1 MKAFIL
7 TSSSC
12 LELQTGIEEKT
23 NIICG
28 VYASLRSAQKAMA
41 ENIEHDLQNHPWEDC
56 SCNGSK
62 SFEEYDFYEMNHM
75 FEEDE
80 KFDFDATVA
89 TLSYAYATEFVSYH
103 ISERI
108 VLGQTP
114 YKEMYI
120 LTETE
125 GEHTY
130 TELFTSR
137 EEARARLRDRYHETA
152 VLGDPDAIE
161 KADYSDDV
169 ASLIPKEG
177 DSINWRITEHKIESE
192 DKRKWDFKY
201 EQEVW
206 DHAGTNLVGVLT
218 NGEKFLFFHVFRDD
232 EDKPLLCHIYNSI
245 LMFPE
250 TEECSYGWTAENDSL
265 VIEALNNC
273 SPERI
278 CGENS
283 VLREIEFN
291 KGVQLVGFFEPMFS
305 ELHEAK
311 RPEWGKMLSLSP
323 DEIVKKMEADNDEN
337 YPFNFGGE
345 DAGETQCEWLS
356 EDEYSIGDAFLENG
370 GRKEYTSDGRYLV
383 CYEPAEQRIEI
394 YNYHN

>member
-7 TSSSC
+7 TSSLY
-12 LELQTGIEEKT
+12 LELQTGIESKT

-56 SCNGSK
+56 TCNGSK
-62 SFEEYDFYEMNHM
+62 SFEEYDFHEMDNM

-80 KFDFDATVA
+80 DFDFDATEA
-89 TLSYAYATEFVSYH
+89 TLSYADANEFVSYR
-103 ISERI
+103 ISEREI
-108 VLGQTP
+108 FGP
-114 YKEMYI
+114 A
-120 LTETE
+120 ETC
-125 GEHTY
+125 
-130 TELFTSR
+130 
-137 EEARARLRDRYHETA
+137 
-152 VLGDPDAIE
+152 
-161 KADYSDDV
+161 SD
-169 ASLIPKEG
+169 
-177 DSINWRITEHKIESE
+177 

-245 LMFPE
+245 LMSPE
-250 TEECSYGWTAENDSL
+250 TEECSYGWSAENDSL

-273 SPERI
+273 QPERI
-278 CGENS
+278 WGENS

-291 KGVQLVGFFEPMFS
+291 VGVQLVGFFEPMIS
-305 ELHEAK
+305 ELHKAK
-311 RPEWGKMLSLSP
+311 QPEWEKMLSLSP
-323 DEIVKKMEADNDEN
+323 DEIVKKIEADNDED

-370 GRKEYTSDGRYLV
+370 GRKEYTSDGKYLV